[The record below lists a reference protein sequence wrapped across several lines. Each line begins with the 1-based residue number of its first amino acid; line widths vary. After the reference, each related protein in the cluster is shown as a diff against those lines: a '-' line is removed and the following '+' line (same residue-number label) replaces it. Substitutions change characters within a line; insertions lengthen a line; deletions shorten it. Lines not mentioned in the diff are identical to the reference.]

1 MIRLGF
7 VLPHLRPGGAERCV
21 VNWLRALDRER
32 FAPLLFLKR
41 VEGAFLD
48 LLPADVTPIPLGGAR
63 AALLPAAI
71 GKALAEHRIDV
82 AYSATNAVNLALMAS
97 RTGARRIVSEH
108 TSPQDYLAEAKLRTL
123 RRLAMRRYYP
133 RADAVAVPTE
143 AIGRE
148 LDAALGVHLAT
159 AMIPNPVIEGEPL
172 ASSASPAKAGAQSR
186 AARQLAPDLRREG
199 GGERGPFRVLAAG
212 RLVPAKGFDTL
223 IAALAMLP
231 GIEADIHGDG
241 PLEADLRARIAAA
254 GLTAR
259 VRLHGYADLA
269 PAMAGRDLFVL
280 SSRREGFGNV
290 VVEAMAAGLPV
301 LATRTPGPAAL
312 IDDGVTGWLT
322 PPDDAAALAAAIARI
337 AGDPQRDR
345 VVAPAREVASRYTV
359 AASTAAFEALVARVA
374 AGAKSM
380 AA

>member
-1 MIRLGF
+1 VIRLGF

-32 FAPLLFLKR
+32 FTPFLFLKR
-41 VEGAFLD
+41 VDGAFLD

-108 TSPQDYLAEAKLRTL
+108 TSPDAYLAEAKLRML
-123 RRLAMRRYYP
+123 RRLAIRRYYP

-148 LDAALGVHLAT
+148 LREALDAALPT
-159 AMIPNPVIEGEPL
+159 AVIPNPVIEGESLPRT
-172 ASSASPAKAGAQSR
+172 SHN
-186 AARQLAPDLRREG
+186 
-199 GGERGPFRVLAAG
+199 GPFRILAAG

-223 IAALAMLP
+223 IDALALLP
-231 GIEADIHGDG
+231 GVEAHIHGDG
-241 PLEADLRARIAAA
+241 PLEADLRARIALA
-254 GLTAR
+254 GLTDR
-259 VRLHGYADLA
+259 VHLRGYADLA
-269 PAMAGRDLFVL
+269 PTMALSDLFVL

-290 VVEAMAAGLPV
+290 IVEAMAAGLPV
-301 LATRTPGPAAL
+301 LAARTPGPQAL

-337 AGDPQRDR
+337 ARDPQRDR
-345 VVAPAREVASRYTV
+345 VTGPARAIAARYTV

-374 AGAKSM
+374 ARAESM